1 MINKQ
6 KAIDD
11 IVDNFNWE
19 KVHKTMEALDWTWHD
34 SEDETPT
41 IGMLFRCAVGL
52 LHDAYDGAERFKA
65 NYSARTGGFHAR
77 AIVDEGEIY
86 ELRLTFEVTSWEYNE
101 LD

>member
-6 KAIDD
+6 KAIDN

-19 KVHKTMEALDWTWHD
+19 KVHKTMVALDWTWTD
-34 SEDETPT
+34 SNLETPT
-41 IGMLFRCAVGL
+41 TGMLFRCAVRL
-52 LHDAYDGAERFKA
+52 LHDAYDGVEKNKC
-65 NYSARTGGFHAR
+65 NYSVRTGGFHAR
-77 AIVDEGEIY
+77 AIVDGEEIY